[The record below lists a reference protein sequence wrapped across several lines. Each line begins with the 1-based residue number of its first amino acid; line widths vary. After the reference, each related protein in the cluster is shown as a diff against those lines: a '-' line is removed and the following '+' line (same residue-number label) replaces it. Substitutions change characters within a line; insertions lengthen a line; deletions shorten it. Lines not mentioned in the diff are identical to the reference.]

1 MLVVVCN
8 AAIRGFA
15 RGGVSGA
22 KSIGT
27 KNNVSAHTEE
37 EENLL
42 ARNKVIV
49 CV

>member
-1 MLVVVCN
+1 MAN
-8 AAIRGFA
+8 AAIRGLA
-15 RGGVSGA
+15 RGGVAGA

-37 EENLL
+37 EKKLL
-42 ARNKVIV
+42 TRNKVIV

>member
-1 MLVVVCN
+1 MAN

-15 RGGVSGA
+15 RGGVSGG

-37 EENLL
+37 GKK
-42 ARNKVIV
+42 AADAK
-49 CV
+49 